1 MKHPRGITL
10 AEVIVLV
17 VIGAVLLSVAVVA
30 IQQARVKSRRQLCA
44 QRLKAIGQGLASY
57 RQRHAGLFPFGTV
70 VNAKLPPERRLSW
83 YVGTWP
89 FIAEGAKLTI
99 KGATAER
106 FLELDEPWDSPQNL
120 PPEINKL
127 DGPDRGERVQT
138 EVAAVPAWICPASDV
153 RTTPEGLGIA
163 SYVGIAGI
171 GRDAAELPLGDPMAG
186 IWGYDRQTPTHQI
199 TDGLE
204 PTLLLAETARDV
216 GPWTAGG
223 PGTVRGVEPNR
234 PPMLGKG
241 GQLGGLHP
249 DGANVLFAN
258 SNGAFLSAAIDPHVL
273 AAMTTIAGAP
283 EDAPDAR
290 NNQHPP

>member
-1 MKHPRGITL
+1 MKRPRGITL

-17 VIGAVLLSVAVVA
+17 VIGAVLLSAAVVA

-44 QRLKAIGQGLASY
+44 QRLKTLGMGLANY
-57 RQRHAGLFPFGTV
+57 RQRHGDLFPFGTV
-70 VNAKLPPERRLSW
+70 VNEELPPERRLSW

-89 FIAEGAKLTI
+89 FIAEGAKLAL
-99 KGATAER
+99 KGAQAELLLD
-106 FLELDEPWDSPQNL
+106 LEGPWDSPPNL
-120 PPEINKL
+120 APKIKKVG
-127 DGPDRGERVQT
+127 GPGGPRFVTSDL
-138 EVAAVPAWICPASDV
+138 AAVPDWICPASSQ

-163 SYVGIAGI
+163 SYLGIAGI
-171 GRDAAELPLGDPMAG
+171 GPGAAELPPGDRMAG
-186 IWGYDRQTPTHQI
+186 IWGYDRQTPIHRI

-223 PGTVRGVEPNR
+223 PATVRGVELNR
-234 PPMLGKG
+234 PPMLGKD

-249 DGANVLFAN
+249 GGGNVLFAN
-258 SNGAFLSAAIDPHVL
+258 GNTAFLSAAIDPHVL

-283 EDAPDAR
+283 EDEPE
-290 NNQHPP
+290 PP

>member
-1 MKHPRGITL
+1 MRRPRGITL

-44 QRLKAIGQGLASY
+44 ERLKAIGQGLASY
-57 RQRHAGLFPFGTV
+57 RQAHGDLFPFGTV
-70 VNAKLPPERRLSW
+70 VNEELPPERRLSW
-83 YVGTWP
+83 YVGAWP
-89 FIAEGAKLTI
+89 FVGDGQEQLLVDPLK
-99 KGATAER
+99 
-106 FLELDEPWDSPQNL
+106 PWDDPVNL
-120 PPEINKL
+120 TPKTKHL
-127 DGPDRGERVQT
+127 GGPDGREFVAS
-138 EVAAVPAWICPASDV
+138 EVETVPGWICPASNV

-163 SYVGIAGI
+163 SYLGIAGI
-171 GRDAAELPLGDPMAG
+171 GREAAELPLGDRMAG
-186 IWGYDRQTPTHQI
+186 IWGYDRQTPTHRI

-223 PGTVRGVEPNR
+223 PGTVRGVELNR

-249 DGANVLFAN
+249 DGANVLFADGN
-258 SNGAFLSAAIDPHVL
+258 IAFLSAAIDPHVL

-283 EDAPDAR
+283 EDEPE
-290 NNQHPP
+290 PPAGDQPP